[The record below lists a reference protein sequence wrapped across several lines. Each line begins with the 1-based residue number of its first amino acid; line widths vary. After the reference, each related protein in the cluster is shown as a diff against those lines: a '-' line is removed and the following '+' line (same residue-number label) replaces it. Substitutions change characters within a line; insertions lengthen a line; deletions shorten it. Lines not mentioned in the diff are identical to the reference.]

1 MNRKKAAKFLT
12 ALYLLGAVGVL
23 SNFLLTP
30 HDGSADLAMVAWTL
44 PSALIGVFA
53 IYWPFEIAFPFM
65 PAAFGYYGG
74 HLAFFLPTVA
84 LIGWMIWRIVGG
96 KVS

>member
-1 MNRKKAAKFLT
+1 VSRKKAAKFLT

-30 HDGSADLAMVAWTL
+30 HDGSADLAMVVWTL
-44 PSALIGVFA
+44 PTALIGLFA

-65 PAAFGYYGG
+65 PAVFGHYGA
-74 HLAFFLPTVA
+74 HLAFFLPSVA
-84 LIGWMIWRIVGG
+84 LIAFLIWRIIGG
-96 KVS
+96 RRS